1 MSLQYIGLSEI
12 NGSLVV
18 LDHVQ
23 GASYDEMVEL
33 QLDDGTTRL
42 GRVVEIEGERV
53 VLQVFEGTNDL
64 SLSNTK
70 TKLMG
75 HPMELDLSK

>member
-42 GRVVEIEGERV
+42 GRVVEI
-53 VLQVFEGTNDL
+53 
-64 SLSNTK
+64 
-70 TKLMG
+70 
-75 HPMELDLSK
+75 